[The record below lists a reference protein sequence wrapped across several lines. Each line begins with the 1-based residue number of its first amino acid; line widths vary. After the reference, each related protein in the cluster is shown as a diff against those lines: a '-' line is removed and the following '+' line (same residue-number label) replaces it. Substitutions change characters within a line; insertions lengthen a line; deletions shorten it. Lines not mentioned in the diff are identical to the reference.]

1 MFSNG
6 AFDCKNCPKTSN
18 VETKRFCPAWWEQP
32 WQINGQ
38 SVIKKDCSY
47 RMLPDI
53 LRTLGETSV
62 LTMST
67 NHEMNKRLDA
77 SELMCNNVSKQM
89 EAVATS
95 MMLFIDFAEKKKLTN
110 DEQSN

>member
-6 AFDCKNCPKTSN
+6 AFDCKNCPRTADAN
-18 VETKRFCPAWWEQP
+18 AKRFCPAWWEQP
-32 WQINGQ
+32 WQIHGE

-67 NHEMNKRLDA
+67 NHEMNKRLDKA
-77 SELMCNNVSKQM
+77 EKLCNVVSEQM
-89 EAVATS
+89 QAVAKS
-95 MMLFIDFAEKKKLTN
+95 IYVLVDMKEKSLLEN
-110 DEQSN
+110 NG